1 MTAIVGE
8 QVLSGRRSLPIA
20 FRHIAAVVHLSDAA
34 LIITT
39 SIVTGCIYRIA
50 TSNVLGEID
59 QFAATGALVA
69 VIVVGFTAIRGLG
82 NPAELLRPRKQ
93 MRNALAAWLFA
104 LFIVLS
110 MAFSWKVSSDFSR
123 GAFLTFFPVG
133 LLTIV
138 ADRLIWY
145 RLLRTSAAQDMLR
158 VRKAAVLLGAGEN
171 REEVARQLEVLRH
184 HGYQPF
190 RQYSLPRAG
199 SGEADDFV
207 ARFPDMIRGTNID
220 EVVILADWMEVG
232 DVMGCLQKLPIPV
245 RYVPTGAAKALCERP
260 REVIGASVMV
270 ELQRG
275 SLSGAERAA
284 KATFDTLAAAC
295 ALFLLIP
302 PMALCALLIRLD
314 SKGPIFYRQTRR
326 GFNGRPFEIWKFR
339 TMYVAV
345 PATDGE
351 VRQAVVGDARV
362 TRIGRFLR
370 RTSFD
375 EVPQL
380 INVLRGEMSIV
391 GPRPHAMSHD
401 DHYDRLIADY
411 PRRQHVRPGLT
422 GWAQVCGARGETPT
436 IAHMQRRV
444 EFDIWYVQNWTFW
457 RDLWII
463 ACTVWHVLST
473 RDAY

>member
-8 QVLSGRRSLPIA
+8 QVLPERRSLPIA
-20 FRHIAAVVHLSDAA
+20 FRHIAAVVHFTDAA
-34 LIITT
+34 LII
-39 SIVTGCIYRIA
+39 SASVVTGCLYRIV
-50 TSNVLGEID
+50 TNNVLGEID
-59 QFAATGALVA
+59 QFAATGSLVA
-69 VIVVGFTAIRGLG
+69 MMVVGFNVTRGLG
-82 NPAELLRPRKQ
+82 NPEELLRPRKQ
-93 MRNALAAWLFA
+93 MQNVVIAWLFA
-104 LFIVLS
+104 LFIVLG

-133 LLTIV
+133 LLLMAT
-138 ADRLIWY
+138 DRLVWY
-145 RLLRTSAAQDMLR
+145 RLLQTSLAQERLR
-158 VRKAAVLLGAGEN
+158 VRKAAVLLGADQD
-171 REEVARQLEVLRH
+171 REQVALQLDMLKRH
-184 HGYQPF
+184 GF
-190 RQYSLPRAG
+190 LPLWQFTLPQVGDA
-199 SGEADDFV
+199 EADQFA
-207 ARFPDMIRGTNID
+207 ARFPDMIRGTNVE
-220 EVVILADWMEVG
+220 EVIILADWAGVN
-232 DVMGCLQKLPIPV
+232 DVMGCLHKLPVPIRYLPV
-245 RYVPTGAAKALCERP
+245 GTAQALCARP
-260 REVIGASVMV
+260 REVIGGSVLV

-284 KATFDTLAAAC
+284 KATFDKVAAAL
-295 ALFLLIP
+295 ALLVLIP
-302 PMALCALLIRLD
+302 PMAFCAVLIKLE
-314 SKGPIFYRQTRR
+314 SKGPVFFRQTRR

-339 TMYVAV
+339 TMRVAENG
-345 PATDGE
+345 PD
-351 VRQAVVGDARV
+351 VRQATVGDSRV
-362 TRIGRFLR
+362 TRVGRWLR

-436 IAHMQRRV
+436 IEHMKRRV
-444 EFDIWYVQNWTFW
+444 EFDLWYVQNWTFW

-463 ACTVWHVLST
+463 ACTVWHVVST